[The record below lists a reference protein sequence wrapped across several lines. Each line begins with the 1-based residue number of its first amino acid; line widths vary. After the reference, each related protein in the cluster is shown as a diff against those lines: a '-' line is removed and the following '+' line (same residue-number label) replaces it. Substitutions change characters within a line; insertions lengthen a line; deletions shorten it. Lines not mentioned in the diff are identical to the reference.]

1 MHTIEATDIVWASA
15 TYRGRTVATFS
26 STGFTSLADVV
37 RAVRLAVG
45 TLAGASALP
54 SATHPEAGHRHAA
67 SSSRP
72 SQPAHSSHSSN
83 NRT

>member
-15 TYRGRTVATFS
+15 TYRGRTVAAFS

-45 TLAGASALP
+45 TLAGSLRLTLRNASRGWTQTRSLFMAPLP
-54 SATHPEAGHRHAA
+54 AGT
-67 SSSRP
+67 
-72 SQPAHSSHSSN
+72 QL
-83 NRT
+83 TLF

>member
-45 TLAGASALP
+45 TLAGSLRLTLRNASRGWTHTRSLFVAPLP
-54 SATHPEAGHRHAA
+54 AGT
-67 SSSRP
+67 
-72 SQPAHSSHSSN
+72 QL
-83 NRT
+83 TLF